1 MAKTDHHQTKFNA
14 LAQPVLADIN
24 GANSGKQTPPGI
36 PNSPPGGV
44 SVLSY
49 LLLTR
54 SFYRSKTGY
63 SYANKKVCV
72 LLEPEVKRPL
82 TMHIRS
88 DHGR

>member
-1 MAKTDHHQTKFNA
+1 MARIENNQPDLNA
-14 LAQPVLADIN
+14 LARTILADIN
-24 GANSGKQTPPGI
+24 GANSGKQTPPGLRTV
-36 PNSPPGGV
+36 PLGAFLF
-44 SVLSY
+44 LSY

-63 SYANKKVCV
+63 SSTNKKVRA